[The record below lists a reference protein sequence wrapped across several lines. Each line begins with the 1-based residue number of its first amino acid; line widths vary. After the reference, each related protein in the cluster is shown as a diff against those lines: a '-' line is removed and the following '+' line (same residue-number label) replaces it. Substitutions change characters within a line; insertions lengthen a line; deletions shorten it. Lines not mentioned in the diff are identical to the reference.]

1 MRIIVGVTGASGSML
16 AAEALHQLG
25 QAGVETHLVVSRSA
39 AVTMEHELGPDA
51 LELMRMSASVTHDVA
66 DIAAPIASGSFNV
79 DGMLVAP
86 CSMRTLSAIAHGVS
100 DNLLTR
106 AADVTLKERRKLVLL
121 PREAP
126 LHEIHLASMLTLARM
141 NVVIAPPVPP
151 FYTGLETL
159 DDAVREITARA
170 LAWLG
175 VDPGSRMT
183 RWNGLDH
190 ASLPAAPRQ
199 DA

>member
-16 AAEALHQLG
+16 AAEALHQLQ
-25 QAGVETHLVVSRSA
+25 QAGVETHLVVSPSA
-39 AVTMEHELGPDA
+39 AVTIRQELGHHA
-51 LELMRMSASVTHDVA
+51 LDLMRMSASVTHDVA
-66 DIAAPIASGSFNV
+66 DIAAPIASGSFEA

-86 CSMRTLSAIAHGVS
+86 CSMRTLSAIAHGLA

-141 NVVIAPPVPP
+141 GVVIAPPVPP
-151 FYTGLETL
+151 FYAGLETL

-170 LAWLG
+170 LTWLG
-175 VDPGSRMT
+175 IDPGVRMT

-190 ASLPAAPRQ
+190 ATSPSELRQ